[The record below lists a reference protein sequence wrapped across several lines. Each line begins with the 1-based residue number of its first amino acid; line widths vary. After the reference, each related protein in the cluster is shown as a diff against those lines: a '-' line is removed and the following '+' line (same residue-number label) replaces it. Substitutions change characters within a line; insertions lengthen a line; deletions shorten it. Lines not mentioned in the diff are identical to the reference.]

1 MARVRSAVPAGMD
14 KWEIEED
21 LRVCQRYCEVKKDPK
36 RMAAVKKLAAERLQ
50 EMAMIAHE
58 TRKED

>member
-1 MARVRSAVPAGMD
+1 MD